1 MSLID
6 VAIPGII
13 GLVLLLWPQAIFTG
27 SRAAPTEQ
35 KLRFLRRAGILL
47 LMVAALYLVIKLVGR

>member
-13 GLVLLLWPQAIFTG
+13 GLVLLLWPQAIFAG
-27 SRAAPTEQ
+27 SRVAPTEQ
-35 KLRFLRRAGILL
+35 KLRFLRGAGILL
-47 LMVAALYLVIKLVGR
+47 LLVAVLYLVIKLVAR